1 MNRRALVLVTLIVAV
16 LAFAAGAWYFSHRA
30 PVTPSGPTLPLGSTE
45 APANAASGM
54 AGGAAAVAAAP
65 SVDADAASGGQASS
79 SPPASAA
86 PALMRFHS
94 PVIGP
99 QSAPVTIVEFFDPA
113 CEACRAF
120 YPFVKQILEQHPGQ
134 VRLVL
139 RYLPLHEG
147 SDEAVRI
154 LEAAR
159 LQGLFEPVLHALLE
173 RQPDWA
179 RHGAPDLELAWQ
191 LAGQAGLDLDRARR
205 DADRPQIG
213 EVLRQDMADA
223 RAAGLRGT
231 PSFFVNGQPL
241 REFGPEGLDEQVK
254 AALPPR

>member
-30 PVTPSGPTLPLGSTE
+30 PVTPSGPTLPLGGTE

-54 AGGAAAVAAAP
+54 AEGAAAVAAGS
-65 SVDADAASGGQASS
+65 SVASGVAAGGEAS
-79 SPPASAA
+79 PASAA

-94 PVIGP
+94 PVIGA

-120 YPFVKQILEQHPGQ
+120 YPFVKQILEEHSGQ

-154 LEAAR
+154 LETAR

-179 RHGAPDLELAWQ
+179 QHGAPNLELAWQ

-205 DADRPQIG
+205 DADRPQIA

-254 AALPPR
+254 AALPSR